1 MKMGIGRI
9 HEREKGA
16 ISIYIEKSLGSKITL
31 PRNERTKIIWD
42 EENERI
48 IIEKWE

>member
-1 MKMGIGRI
+1 MKTGLGRI

-16 ISIYIEKSLGSKITL
+16 ISVYIEQGLGQKIAL
-31 PRNERTKIIWD
+31 PRNERVKIIWD